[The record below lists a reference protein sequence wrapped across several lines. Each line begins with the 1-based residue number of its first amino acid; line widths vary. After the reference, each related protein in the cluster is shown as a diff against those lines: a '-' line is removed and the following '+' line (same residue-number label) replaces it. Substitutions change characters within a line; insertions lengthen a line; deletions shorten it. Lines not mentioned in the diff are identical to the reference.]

1 MVMPPPQPLPL
12 PFRAIPPVAS
22 TSSTLHHR
30 TIPTAPSASSFP
42 SAHRPLGPAP
52 RAAHPQRPHNLS
64 VGMSPH
70 CPDRGRVST
79 GRVGKSKAERSGGRT
94 PSEDRERAFIAA
106 SRRSDRSAEARLE
119 SAHKASEVHFR
130 RTGRRLKITPQI
142 VENGEQ
148 YESDE
153 DDVSKRMK
161 LNRARGSGLTMGIP
175 TAMGHTL
182 TSDEEFRR
190 REEEINAQFAESF
203 PLFRRQS
210 APAPY
215 APTFGMAV
223 PSQGGRVYPSPL
235 QVLAAAPPQH
245 AERNARGPEEAMPQ
259 PALSS
264 AHASPSNT
272 PYMAFGSPL
281 PQARQPFR
289 SQSVDTTT
297 TSERTPDWL
306 LDSSATPESRGS
318 PFEFLSARADALTDQ
333 AMGPIFGM
341 GGVLRDQSPFDQGGA
356 NSLHSQP
363 LFPSVSCAPG
373 FTKEQQQPDYTMD
386 DQGPY
391 IQSTQYPFSDQC
403 SFPGDAFAQGT
414 QEQQND
420 LAELILLEQAAA
432 FDQATQLN
440 QLAAQSANMSS
451 PRIADFDLLAEFTND
466 EGVLAN

>member
-1 MVMPPPQPLPL
+1 ML
-12 PFRAIPPVAS
+12 
-22 TSSTLHHR
+22 T
-30 TIPTAPSASSFP
+30 
-42 SAHRPLGPAP
+42 
-52 RAAHPQRPHNLS
+52 PH
-64 VGMSPH
+64 VQ
-70 CPDRGRVST
+70 
-79 GRVGKSKAERSGGRT
+79 GGRT

-161 LNRARGSGLTMGIP
+161 LNRARGSGMAMGIP

-203 PLFRRQS
+203 PMFRRQS

-215 APTFGMAV
+215 VPAFGMGV
-223 PSQGGRVYPSPL
+223 PSQGSRAYPSPL

-245 AERNARGPEEAMPQ
+245 SERNARGPEETIPQ
-259 PALSS
+259 PGLSS
-264 AHASPSNT
+264 AHTSPSDT
-272 PYMAFGSPL
+272 AYMAFGSPL

-289 SQSVDTTT
+289 SQSVETTT
-297 TSERTPDWL
+297 TSGRTPDWL

-318 PFEFLSARADALTDQ
+318 PYEFMSARGDALTDQ
-333 AMGPIFGM
+333 TMGSIFGV
-341 GGVLRDQSPFDQGGA
+341 GGVLRDRSPFDQGSA
-356 NSLHSQP
+356 SPLSSQP
-363 LFPSVSCAPG
+363 LFPSVSSAPG
-373 FTKEQQQPDYTMD
+373 FTKEQQQSDYMMG

-391 IQSTQYPFSDQC
+391 MQSAQYPFSDQYPF
-403 SFPGDAFAQGT
+403 SGDAFAEGT
-414 QEQQND
+414 QAQQND
-420 LAELILLEQAAA
+420 FADLLLLEEAAA

-440 QLAAQSANMSS
+440 QLDPQHASMSS

-466 EGVLAN
+466 EGVSAN

>member
-1 MVMPPPQPLPL
+1 ML
-12 PFRAIPPVAS
+12 
-22 TSSTLHHR
+22 TLH
-30 TIPTAPSASSFP
+30 
-42 SAHRPLGPAP
+42 L
-52 RAAHPQRPHNLS
+52 Q
-64 VGMSPH
+64 
-70 CPDRGRVST
+70 
-79 GRVGKSKAERSGGRT
+79 GGRT

-153 DDVSKRMK
+153 DDMSKRMK
-161 LNRARGSGLTMGIP
+161 LNRARGSGLAVGIP

-190 REEEINAQFAESF
+190 REEEINAKFAETF
-203 PLFRRQS
+203 PMFRRQS

-215 APTFGMAV
+215 APPFGMVV
-223 PSQGGRVYPSPL
+223 PSQGRTCSSPL
-235 QVLAAAPPQH
+235 QGLAVPQKRSVR
-245 AERNARGPEEAMPQ
+245 ELEETMPQ
-259 PALSS
+259 PAPPS
-264 AHASPSNT
+264 AHASPSNIL
-272 PYMAFGSPL
+272 YMAFGSPL

-318 PFEFLSARADALTDQ
+318 PFEYMAARADGQTEQ
-333 AMGPIFGM
+333 TMGPIFGV
-341 GGVLRDQSPFDQGGA
+341 GGVLREQSPFDQ
-356 NSLHSQP
+356 SLRTQP
-363 LFPSVSCAPG
+363 LFPLSAPG
-373 FTKEQQQPDYTMD
+373 FSKGQQQPDYLIG
-386 DQGPY
+386 DQGMY
-391 IQSTQYPFSDQC
+391 IQSAQYPFSDQC
-403 SFPGDAFAQGT
+403 PLPGDAFAQGT
-414 QEQQND
+414 QTQQND
-420 LAELILLEQAAA
+420 LAEMMLLEQAAA

-440 QLAAQSANMSS
+440 QMTTQPASMSS

-466 EGVLAN
+466 EGVSAN